1 MRRGQDVLAG
11 GVLLGG
17 KFSDGVLRAFAR
29 TARSRRLHRQVAFCR
44 AGAAVA
50 IQSLDR
56 IENQNRA
63 LLLASKRLALRPT
76 IPIASSLLPGASLL
90 AGVEKFARIFRRLGC
105 DASVPQPVTFFAWIV
120 SPVVLGTPVSKSTD
134 I

>member
-1 MRRGQDVLAG
+1 
-11 GVLLGG
+11 
-17 KFSDGVLRAFAR
+17 
-29 TARSRRLHRQVAFCR
+29 
-44 AGAAVA
+44 
-50 IQSLDR
+50 
-56 IENQNRA
+56 